1 MYKIL
6 KQCPLFRGLT
16 ETQIE
21 EIIDKRGDFTV
32 TEYPDKAVI
41 ARKESAYSG
50 LMIILKGKVHALEY
64 KYFPIESE
72 KEIAKLR

>member
-6 KQCPLFRGLT
+6 KECPLFRGLT
-16 ETQIE
+16 EKQIE

-50 LMIILKGKVHALEY
+50 LMIILKGQVHGEIVY
-64 KYFPIESE
+64 RNKPVIIDPI
-72 KEIAKLR
+72 